1 MERTPQVQP
10 MILINIS
17 IHQTSPGLIVPHLH
31 QSRSNEKGRF
41 PISIFSP
48 GVFGF
53 YLSSVGTDELSDKSR
68 LNTERTKSTG
78 ITERRRSS
86 PPKLDVDPFHLRGIA
101 MNTKHHHQQI
111 FRTTCLLLLILLLPG
126 GGIVNGQI
134 VGDGYNNSLI
144 YKIQSQK
151 NTVYLL
157 GSIHVLAEE
166 YYPLT
171 RSFSYA
177 YYNSQKIIFE
187 IDPEILFSPG
197 SFAKYEKR
205 YTFQNGKTLETV
217 LSPKTYSLVKQAL
230 KAMGADVQKVKQY
243 KPWVLYL
250 TLSGRFDSSVDFR
263 PELGIENHFYRM
275 AKDAGKPT
283 GGLETLQDQIDVF
296 NTLPLHI
303 QDALLQE
310 SLAITNSQEREKAF
324 LHMVKAWH
332 QGSLQGLEQLVETVK
347 KFPLFYNNLLVQR
360 NRHWVPQIESFLQE
374 DKNVLVIV
382 GAAHLPGEDGLLALL
397 AEKGYR
403 IERISYA
410 MP

>member
-1 MERTPQVQP
+1 M
-10 MILINIS
+10 
-17 IHQTSPGLIVPHLH
+17 
-31 QSRSNEKGRF
+31 
-41 PISIFSP
+41 
-48 GVFGF
+48 
-53 YLSSVGTDELSDKSR
+53 
-68 LNTERTKSTG
+68 
-78 ITERRRSS
+78 
-86 PPKLDVDPFHLRGIA
+86 
-101 MNTKHHHQQI
+101 HQQH
-111 FRTTCLLLLILLLPG
+111 RKQHLSCLLLLIFLLLGPG
-126 GGIVNGQI
+126 TVQSQV

-144 YKIQSQK
+144 YKIQSNT
-151 NTVYLL
+151 NTVYIL

-187 IDPEILFSPG
+187 IDPEILFAPD
-197 SFAKYEKR
+197 SFKKYEKQ

-217 LSPKTYSLVKQAL
+217 LSPKTYTLVKQKL
-230 KAMGADVQKVKQY
+230 KSLGADIQEVKKY

-275 AKDAGKPT
+275 AKDSGKPT
-283 GGLETLQDQIDVF
+283 GGLESMQDQLNVF
-296 NTLPLHI
+296 DTLPFTI

-310 SLAITNSQEREKAF
+310 SLAITGSKEREKAF

-332 QGSLQGLEQLVETVK
+332 QGSLDGLEHMVETFK
-347 KFPLFYNNLLVQR
+347 TYPLFYKKLLVQR
-360 NRHWVPQIESFLQE
+360 NQNWIPQIETFLRE

-382 GAAHLPGEDGLLALL
+382 GAAHLAGQDGLIALL
-397 AEKGYR
+397 TDKGYQL
-403 IERISYA
+403 ERVSYA